1 MINSLDKCAIIGYGS
16 WATAIVKI
24 LTENKIHV
32 NWHILNPDVKQSV
45 ETEARNCKYL
55 RDVDL
60 DTNYIQVFED
70 INQVV
75 ENTQAV
81 VLAMPS
87 AYVKKVMEPLTISLA
102 DKFVISAVKGIVP
115 DDYIPITDYVMSHY
129 GVPENQI
136 AIITG
141 PSHAEEVG
149 LGRWS
154 YLTAVSRNVEARAK
168 MVEMFSRPYIR
179 VMESDDIEGV
189 EYAAIMKNIYAIA
202 VGLANGLG
210 YGDNFVAVLI
220 SNCAAEMSRMFESF
234 GGASHDV
241 LASACLGD
249 LLVTCY
255 STYSR
260 NRRFGLLIGRGC
272 TVRSAMNEMTMVAE
286 GYFAAKCIRHT
297 SAQRNVEMPIADMV
311 YEVLYNGASA
321 RRRMR
326 DLTTKLK

>member
-1 MINSLDKCAIIGYGS
+1 MISLQDKCAVIGYGS

-24 LTENKIHV
+24 LTENGIRV
-32 NWHILNPDVKQSV
+32 GWHILNPDVKQSV
-45 ETEARNCKYL
+45 ETEGRNCKYL

-60 DTNYIQVFED
+60 DVSFIEASDD
-70 INQVV
+70 INAVV
-75 ENTQAV
+75 EDAKVV

-87 AYVKKVMEPLTISLA
+87 AFIKKVMEPLAVSLG

-115 DDYIPITDYVMSHY
+115 DDYIPITDYVISHY
-129 GVPENQI
+129 AVPENQV

-154 YLTAVSRNVEARAK
+154 YLTAVSRNVEVRAK

-202 VGLANGLG
+202 VGIANGLG
-210 YGDNFVAVLI
+210 YGDNFIAVLI
-220 SNCAAEMSRMFESF
+220 ANCAAEMSRMFESF
-234 GGASHDV
+234 GGASHNA

-286 GYFAAKCIRHT
+286 GYYAAKCIRHT
-297 SAQRNVEMPIADMV
+297 AAQRNVEMPIADMV

-321 RRRMR
+321 RRQLR